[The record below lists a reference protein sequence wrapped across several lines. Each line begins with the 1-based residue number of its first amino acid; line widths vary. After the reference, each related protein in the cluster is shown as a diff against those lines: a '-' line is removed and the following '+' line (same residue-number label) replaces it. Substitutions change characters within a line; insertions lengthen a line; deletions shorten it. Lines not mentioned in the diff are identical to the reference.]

1 MRIGIIGSGKVG
13 GTAAALLAAAG
24 HEVALSNRRGP
35 DSLREEVERLG
46 PGARAATPA
55 EAAAFGEVVIVAI
68 PFGAYRDLPA
78 DALAGRIVV
87 DAGNYYPGRDGHIEA
102 LDAGTTTSSE
112 LVAGHLPGAR
122 VVKAFNTIQSARLRD
137 DGRPRGAPGRQALP
151 LAGDDPEAKALVA
164 RLIDEMGFEPVDT
177 GSLAEGGRRQQPGSP
192 IYGRPLG
199 ADEMRASPIQ

>member
-122 VVKAFNTIQSARLRD
+122 VVKAFNTIHYARLRD
-137 DGRPRGAPGRQALP
+137 EGRPRGAPDRLAIP